1 MTEQGAGV
9 VRPLPGDGVVAH
21 LNGLALVC
29 GPGSAQVEELLDAV
43 RETAE
48 NGGDGRTLVRKVAQ
62 VLARSMNDDPPTIAA
77 AGPTGGGVAVLVSG
91 AASAHLFGAPDG
103 DFVVSGQDAL
113 TWADRLVAG
122 PVGRVELRLPGS
134 GPSSPYSRLDGGVV
148 AGGGAEIDYTA
159 TGHTMH
165 RPHPIPQPSPPPQ
178 PGHPYASQPSGPQQP
193 MIPHQPPP
201 PPGVP
206 PYGQPSYDP
215 PAPYDPPPV
224 GGPMQPPPHPGPG
237 PFGPPPGLP
246 MGPPPMGAPQP
257 PVAEPLPP
265 QHDERRHDSGHFE
278 PQPQPQPE
286 PPADDPSDSTQMDA
300 APERLGPM
308 VHGVDCKNDHFND
321 PRAPYCAVCGV
332 PLSTRDLVPY
342 KGPRPALG
350 VLLLDDGMALTLDS
364 DYILGRDPERAPEV
378 QSGDA
383 RPARVTS
390 PDGSVS
396 RRHLRVTL
404 ENWDVNLIDLGSVNG
419 TQIQPPG
426 DPNFY
431 DIPPN
436 ESVTIMPGT
445 TVRVG
450 VSRTMRFEP
459 HRSA

>member
-48 NGGDGRTLVRKVAQ
+48 TGGDGRTLVRKVAK
-62 VLARSMNDDPPTIAA
+62 VLARSMDDEPPAIAV
-77 AGPTGGGVAVLVSG
+77 AGPSGGGVAVLVSG
-91 AASAHLFGAPDG
+91 TASAHLFGTPDG
-103 DFVVSGQDAL
+103 DFVLSGQDAL
-113 TWADRLVAG
+113 TWNDRLVAG

-159 TGHTMH
+159 TGHTVH
-165 RPHPIPQPSPPPQ
+165 RQVPIQQPSPQPQ
-178 PGHPYASQPSGPQQP
+178 QQGHGHPYASQPSGPQQP

-201 PPGVP
+201 PT
-206 PYGQPSYDP
+206 PYNQPSYDP
-215 PAPYDPPPV
+215 QPHDYPPPYEQHQPV
-224 GGPMQPPPHPGPG
+224 QPPPPPGPG

-246 MGPPPMGAPQP
+246 MGPPPTIMDPPQP
-257 PVAEPLPP
+257 VHE
-265 QHDERRHDSGHFE
+265 ERRHDSGHFE
-278 PQPQPQPE
+278 PQPQPE
-286 PPADDPSDSTQMDA
+286 PPVEDASDSTQMDA

-383 RPARVTS
+383 HPARVTS

-459 HRSA
+459 HRNA